1 MEPVPTELL
10 SHLRRAKDHADRSFA
25 EPLDLDRLSAAAA
38 VSKYHFVRT
47 FAATYGETPMRYLA
61 RRRMERARDLL
72 RATNLTVTEVC
83 FLVGYSSLG
92 TFSARFGELVGMSPT
107 EYQRSEE
114 ARSSAHIPG
123 CYVFMLG
130 PFANSAIREKR
141 PFGDPS

>member
-1 MEPVPTELL
+1 MAVPTELL
-10 SHLRRAKDHADRSFA
+10 THLRRAKDHADRRFGEA
-25 EPLDLDRLSAAAA
+25 LDLDRLSAEAR

-92 TFSARFGELVGMSPT
+92 TFSARFRELVGMSPT
-107 EYQRSEE
+107 EYHGSEE
-114 ARSSAHIPG
+114 ARSSDHIPG

-130 PFANSAIREKR
+130 PFPNAAIREKR
-141 PFGDPS
+141 TSDDQS

>member
-1 MEPVPTELL
+1 MESVPTELL
-10 SHLRRAKDHADRSFA
+10 VHLRRAKDRADRSFA
-25 EPLDLDRLSAAAA
+25 EPLDLDRLSAEAA

-92 TFSARFGELVGMSPT
+92 TFSARFRELVGMSPT

-114 ARSSAHIPG
+114 ARSSDHIPG
-123 CYVFMLG
+123 CYIFMLG
-130 PFANSAIREKR
+130 PFGGSAISEKLSSD
-141 PFGDPS
+141 DPS